1 MTKNNNLNKL
11 LKEASNLIK
20 SKDFDKAIPVYEAIL
35 AIDNMHIQA
44 LSHLPIIYL
53 MNKRYEES
61 IDMIN
66 KSFEIIKPEV
76 GDYQNL
82 ATAYVAIEDYNNA
95 INSYNKIIMIN
106 PNIKETYKLLGDVQ
120 VEIADHPGALDSY
133 RRALDLAPGEF
144 EQLYDYGMILD
155 INKHHGE
162 ALKVLREANK
172 IDTKHIEC
180 TNKIASCLSAIGNY
194 KEAKLTYK
202 KLMEWVPGA
211 LGPAVDYAANLW
223 YEGQYDEAVKILK
236 ELLLNKSLKKSLE
249 TKVKQNM
256 SLFYLANKNFK
267 EGWKHHDARIAV
279 RNDDDTTKRHDML
292 KMHFDIDIGGKALH
306 PSEKIIILL
315 DAGLGDMILGLSM
328 LKEFQKIYSNI
339 SAEVDYRLVNL
350 FKRSVPDVE
359 FYPLRQNRH
368 EILIDYNLDKFDK
381 GIYWMSLGKYVR
393 QDIHDFPIKPVAFLK
408 PDTNNA
414 NKIEKKLKKSKEI
427 ICGISWKSWGGEK
440 YHKSTQLENLIPI
453 LSIKGIRFLD
463 LQYENKQH
471 IGETA
476 VEKKNLLNRN
486 NISIENYNGIDKLND
501 IDGLAA
507 LIFNCDIVVTS
518 SNVTAHIAGGLGIK
532 TFLFVPFSR
541 GKLWYWHDKK
551 NISVWYPSIRI
562 FKAESTNEWG
572 GVFEKI
578 AKAVLNE
585 IK

>member
-1 MTKNNNLNKL
+1 MKNNKNIDALQIQ
-11 LKEASNLIK
+11 AATLIK
-20 SKDFDKAIPVYEAIL
+20 TKEFDKALIIYEAIL
-35 AIDNMHIQA
+35 EIDNQHLQA
-44 LSHLPIIYL
+44 LTHLPIIYL
-53 MNKRYEES
+53 MNKRFEEA
-61 IDMIN
+61 INMIN
-66 KSFEIIKPEV
+66 KSFTVVKPEV

-95 INSYNKIIMIN
+95 INSYNKIITIN
-106 PNIKETYKLLGDVQ
+106 PNIKETYKLLGDAQ
-120 VEIADHPGALDSY
+120 VEIADHPGALNSY

-144 EQLYDYGMILD
+144 EQLYDYGVILH
-155 INKHHGE
+155 INKYHGE
-162 ALKVLREANK
+162 ALKVLREAKK
-172 IDTKHIEC
+172 IDIKHIEC
-180 TNKIASCLSAIGNY
+180 TNKIASCLSAVGNY

-202 KLMEWVPGA
+202 RLMEWVPGA
-211 LGPAVDYAANLW
+211 LGPAIDYASNLW
-223 YEGQYDEAVKILK
+223 YEGQYDEAIKILK
-236 ELLLNKSLKKSLE
+236 ELLLKKSLKKSHE
-249 TKVKQNM
+249 TKIKQNM
-256 SLFYLANKNFK
+256 SVFYLANKNFK
-267 EGWKHHDARIAV
+267 EGWKYHDTRIAV
-279 RNDDDTTKRHDML
+279 RNDEDKTKRHDML
-292 KMHFDIDIGGKALH
+292 KKHFDIDIGGKALH

-315 DAGLGDMILGLSM
+315 DAGLGDIILGLSM

-339 SAEVDYRLVNL
+339 SAEVDHRLVNL
-350 FKRSVPDVE
+350 FKRSVPDVK
-359 FYPLRQNRH
+359 FYPFQQNRD

-408 PDTNNA
+408 PDTNHA

-427 ICGISWKSWGGEK
+427 ICGISWKSSGGEK

-476 VEKKNLLNRN
+476 VEKKNLHNRN
-486 NISIENYNGIDKLND
+486 NISIENYSAIDKLND

-518 SNVTAHIAGGLGIK
+518 SSVTAHIAGGLGIK

-562 FKAESTNEWG
+562 FKAESANEWG
-572 GVFEKI
+572 EVFEKI